1 MKISKIFAI
10 AAIVA
15 VMAAC
20 GKTPEGSKEV
30 RELLPTRTEVDSA
43 SYLLGVNF
51 GMMIKNYGFGEL
63 NYSQL
68 LKGMKTAANAEGNPQ
83 DSTFAKQF
91 KIDPNEMGRILD
103 GHLDKMYAYKAAL
116 NDEKGKNFIA
126 EFLKEDG
133 AQSTVSGLAYKIIE
147 EGEAGTNPTSLQDTV
162 KVNYVGT
169 LIDGSQFDAGEG
181 AEFPLNRVVEGWGE
195 GLQLVGKGGKIELVI
210 PANLAYGERGRRGID
225 PNSTLKFVVDLLDV
239 MPYVEP
245 VVEEPAAPAKKK

>member
-1 MKISKIFAI
+1 MKISKFFAI
-10 AAIVA
+10 VAVAA

-20 GKTPEGSKEV
+20 GTAPEGSKEV
-30 RELLPTRTEVDSA
+30 RELLPTRSEVDSA

-51 GMMIKNYGFGEL
+51 GMMIKNYGFGDL

-68 LKGMKTAANAEGNPQ
+68 VKGLKTAANAQGNPQ

-116 NDEKGKNFIA
+116 NDEKGKAFIE
-126 EFLKEDG
+126 EFLKEEG
-133 AQSTVSGLAYKIIE
+133 ALSTASGLAYKILE
-147 EGEAGTNPTSLQDTV
+147 EGEAETNPTSLQDTV

-169 LIDGSQFDAGEG
+169 LIDGTQFDAGQG
-181 AEFPLNRVVEGWGE
+181 VEFPLNRVVEGWGE

-225 PNSTLKFVVDLLDV
+225 PNSTLKFDIDLLDV

-245 VVEEPAAPAKKK
+245 VVEEAEAPKKK